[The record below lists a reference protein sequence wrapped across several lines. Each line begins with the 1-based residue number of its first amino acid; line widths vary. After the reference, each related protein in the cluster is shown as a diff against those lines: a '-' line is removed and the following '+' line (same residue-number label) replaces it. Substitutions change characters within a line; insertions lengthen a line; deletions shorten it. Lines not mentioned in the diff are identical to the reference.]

1 MTNVI
6 PTEAKPALDYLESAF
21 TKPQYDAR
29 VAETKYEYFYPTS
42 GTRNTNV
49 LRWTLPHKGKGQI
62 VPDLNK
68 MVLAPS
74 IKVTNQSKTGPPPLD
89 YKSAPCNNFMLSIF
103 NSLRINFNTTTVLKL
118 DHYAI
123 YNYLRMRLNC
133 DNNDLG
139 TWATTRCFFDEATG
153 EDFDNINTT
162 GWTQRRNQFGGIV
175 KKPLKVRDKDDQEV
189 NNPELNKFVFTHQ
202 PIFFIG
208 SLDHFLPTP
217 PFLSNVD
224 IHVELELSKPSYV
237 FQSEDDTMNDI
248 NFDFDSC
255 RLFVPQTKLNDKL
268 FVQIEARL
276 AKEAMRQFFTSTQ
289 VNTYSIST
297 GNKVQ
302 TFDCVA
308 SGFNPS
314 RLYLTLQEQERI
326 NGKFSLNCFKFP
338 LVLNKGNPFRLKSM
352 RVTLQGEEVE
362 GLSCDKS
369 QYSFKDEYFRLF
381 HLTKQDGGK
390 NACSL
395 TYRNFL
401 ENTCVLIYDFTTSLN
416 GTEPPLLPLVREGHL
431 RVEVEFDKPST
442 CPITLIAICEMQSA
456 VTIENSGKCTL
467 TTV

>member
-162 GWTQRRNQFGGIV
+162 GWTQRRKQFGGIV

-189 NNPELNKFVFTHQ
+189 NTPELN
-202 PIFFIG
+202 
-208 SLDHFLPTP
+208 
-217 PFLSNVD
+217 
-224 IHVELELSKPSYV
+224 
-237 FQSEDDTMNDI
+237 
-248 NFDFDSC
+248 
-255 RLFVPQTKLNDKL
+255 
-268 FVQIEARL
+268 
-276 AKEAMRQFFTSTQ
+276 
-289 VNTYSIST
+289 
-297 GNKVQ
+297 
-302 TFDCVA
+302 
-308 SGFNPS
+308 
-314 RLYLTLQEQERI
+314 
-326 NGKFSLNCFKFP
+326 
-338 LVLNKGNPFRLKSM
+338 
-352 RVTLQGEEVE
+352 
-362 GLSCDKS
+362 
-369 QYSFKDEYFRLF
+369 
-381 HLTKQDGGK
+381 
-390 NACSL
+390 
-395 TYRNFL
+395 
-401 ENTCVLIYDFTTSLN
+401 
-416 GTEPPLLPLVREGHL
+416 
-431 RVEVEFDKPST
+431 
-442 CPITLIAICEMQSA
+442 
-456 VTIENSGKCTL
+456 
-467 TTV
+467 